1 VAALREQTQ
10 SSDRYIASLK
20 AAVED
25 ASGYTKSLEGSLRD
39 SRLHAGAMAER
50 ARAIEIDLKRADQ
63 EITNLRGEIS
73 GLLGVGAQLGG
84 QPMISRLNGLSDE
97 ISALRASTSWKITR
111 PLRAVMRPRR
121 TLQFVLRRIG
131 L

>member
-1 VAALREQTQ
+1 
-10 SSDRYIASLK
+10 
-20 AAVED
+20 
-25 ASGYTKSLEGSLRD
+25 
-39 SRLHAGAMAER
+39 
-50 ARAIEIDLKRADQ
+50 
-63 EITNLRGEIS
+63 
-73 GLLGVGAQLGG
+73 
-84 QPMISRLNGLSDE
+84 MISRLNGLSDE